1 MLDPER
7 LKADLAAKADRMKGP
22 LWAGAGGATEQDWS
36 SLMTTAPASVV
47 PPAPVHP
54 SRLADAPRA
63 ATSLDDTPDRPASSF
78 FRPAGYGHPVEMERG
93 ANTDWLQSVVGNPQ
107 DYDAPLDGR
116 VNVCARLLPSTYL
129 SVKRTKKQLGFRTI
143 AGTWEYIIRLGLAA
157 MGQRIQ

>member
-7 LKADLAAKADRMKGP
+7 LKADSSGQGRPNEGPALGRGGRSDRARLVLANDDR
-22 LWAGAGGATEQDWS
+22 
-36 SLMTTAPASVV
+36 ASVG
-47 PPAPVHP
+47 
-54 SRLADAPRA
+54 RA
-63 ATSLDDTPDRPASSF
+63 TCAGSSVATSWLLQERPLLWTMCLIVLRRASF
-78 FRPAGYGHPVEMERG
+78 GLRAMVVKLEMERG

-143 AGTWEYIIRLGLAA
+143 AGTWEYIIRLGLAVA
-157 MGQRIQ
+157 SR

>member
-22 LWAGAGGATEQDWS
+22 LWAGAGGATEQNWS
-36 SLMTTAPASVV
+36 SLMTTEPASVM

-78 FRPAGYGHPVEMERG
+78 SRPAGHRRQVESG
-93 ANTDWLQSVVGNPQ
+93 PTGDWLQSVVGNPQ

-143 AGTWEYIIRLGLAA
+143 AGTWEYIIRLGLAVA
-157 MGQRIQ
+157 GRAQL

>member
-1 MLDPER
+1 MLDPEKLR
-7 LKADLAAKADRMKGP
+7 ADLAAKADRMKGP

-47 PPAPVHP
+47 SSAPVQP
-54 SRLADAPRA
+54 SLPVVEPRA
-63 ATSLDDTPDRPASSF
+63 APALEDALDRPESSF
-78 FRPAGYGHPVEMERG
+78 FRPAGHRRQIESGPTG
-93 ANTDWLQSVVGNPQ
+93 DWLQAVVGNPQ

-143 AGTWEYIIRLGLAA
+143 AGTWEYIIRLGLAVA
-157 MGQRIQ
+157 AR